1 VWGWGEEEKKEAYME
16 NQELTDEQIER
27 AKRFFKAIQVRAQLR
42 GWGWLQEQDER
53 SA

>member
-1 VWGWGEEEKKEAYME
+1 ME
-16 NQELTDEQIER
+16 SQELTDEQIEK

-42 GWGWLQEQDER
+42 AWGWLKGENGS